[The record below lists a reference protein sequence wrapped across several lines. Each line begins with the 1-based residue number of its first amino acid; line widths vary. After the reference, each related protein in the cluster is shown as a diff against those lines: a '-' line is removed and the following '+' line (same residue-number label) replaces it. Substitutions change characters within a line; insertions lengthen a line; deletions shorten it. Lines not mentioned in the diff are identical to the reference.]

1 VNFSLFIAKRYFFSK
16 SKASFISL
24 ISRIAMI
31 SVGVEVMALVLILSV
46 FNGLEEFQ
54 KGLFNTFDPDLKIV
68 QAKGDRFQL
77 TATQVKSISQ
87 LSGVKF
93 VNPILEDQGLIR
105 FQQKQLVVRMKGV
118 DPSYLSAGRL
128 KNQVVEG
135 DYFIESGEHPFA
147 LVGIGVFLAMGMSFD
162 NVFEPIEAWYPNH
175 SQLKRAALNENAIRR
190 NFFFPSGVLEVE
202 QNFDN
207 QTVIVPLD
215 WMEELVGVPGYRSAY
230 EIMLAPNTD
239 DQAIKNQ
246 IQTILG
252 STYRVQTRNEQHAIL
267 LKAIKIEKLFVFLIM
282 AFVMGIASF
291 TLFYAL
297 SLLVLEKRKDLYTL
311 MAMGVSRQQVFRAFL
326 WVGALISFSGAA
338 IGMLLGFVLATIQQ
352 QFGVISL
359 GIPNALIEAYPIQ
372 MDPWDFI
379 WTALVVILITG
390 LAALFP
396 ARKAVQMTFNSFK

>member
-1 VNFSLFIAKRYFFSK
+1 
-16 SKASFISL
+16 
-24 ISRIAMI
+24 MI

-105 FQQKQLVVRMKGV
+105 FEQKQLVVRMKGV

-230 EIMLAPNTD
+230 EIMLAPNSD

-252 STYRVQTRNEQHAIL
+252 LPYNVQTRNEQHAIL

-311 MAMGVSRQQVFRAFL
+311 MAMGISRQQVFRAFL

-359 GIPNALIEAYPIQ
+359 GIPNALIEAYPIK

>member
-1 VNFSLFIAKRYFFSK
+1 
-16 SKASFISL
+16 
-24 ISRIAMI
+24 MI

-77 TATQVKSISQ
+77 TATQVKSIGQ

-105 FQQKQLVVRMKGV
+105 FEQKQLVVRMKGV
-118 DPSYLSAGRL
+118 DPSYLAAGRL

-175 SQLKRAALNENAIRR
+175 SQLKRATLNENAIRR

-230 EIMLAPNTD
+230 EIMLAPNSD

-252 STYRVQTRNEQHAIL
+252 SPYNVQTRNEQHAIL

-311 MAMGVSRQQVFRAFL
+311 MAMGISRQQVFRAFL

-338 IGMLLGFVLATIQQ
+338 FGMLLGFVLATIQQ

-359 GIPNALIEAYPIQ
+359 GIPNALIEAYPIK

>member
-1 VNFSLFIAKRYFFSK
+1 
-16 SKASFISL
+16 
-24 ISRIAMI
+24 MI

-68 QAKGDRFQL
+68 QSKGDRFQL
-77 TATQVKSISQ
+77 TATQVKSIAQ

-105 FQQKQLVVRMKGV
+105 FEQKQLVVRMKGV

-128 KNQVVEG
+128 KKQVVEG

>member
-1 VNFSLFIAKRYFFSK
+1 
-16 SKASFISL
+16 
-24 ISRIAMI
+24 MI

-311 MAMGVSRQQVFRAFL
+311 MAMGVSRQQVFRAFI

>member
-1 VNFSLFIAKRYFFSK
+1 
-16 SKASFISL
+16 
-24 ISRIAMI
+24 MI

-77 TATQVKSISQ
+77 TATQVKYISQ

-105 FQQKQLVVRMKGV
+105 FEQKQLVVRMKGV
-118 DPSYLSAGRL
+118 DPSYLAAGRL

-175 SQLKRAALNENAIRR
+175 SQLKRATLNENAIRR

-230 EIMLAPNTD
+230 EIMLAPNSD

-252 STYRVQTRNEQHAIL
+252 SPYNVQTRNEQHAIL

-311 MAMGVSRQQVFRAFL
+311 MAMGISRQQVFRAFL

-359 GIPNALIEAYPIQ
+359 GIPNALIEAYPIK

>member
-1 VNFSLFIAKRYFFSK
+1 
-16 SKASFISL
+16 
-24 ISRIAMI
+24 MI

-77 TATQVKSISQ
+77 TATQVKSITQ
-87 LSGVKF
+87 LAGVKF

-105 FQQKQLVVRMKGV
+105 FEQKQLVVRMKGV
-118 DPSYLSAGRL
+118 DPSYLLAGRL

-135 DYFIESGEHPFA
+135 DYFIDSGEHPFA

-239 DQAIKNQ
+239 DQAIKNK

-252 STYRVQTRNEQHAIL
+252 SPYKVQTRNEQHAIL

-311 MAMGVSRQQVFRAFL
+311 MAMGISRQQVFRAFL

>member
-46 FNGLEEFQ
+46 FNGLEDFQ
-54 KGLFNTFDPDLKIV
+54 KGLFNTFDPDLKII
-68 QAKGDRFQL
+68 QSRGTRFQL
-77 TATQVKSISQ
+77 NPGQVAAISK
-87 LSGVKF
+87 LAGVKF

-105 FQQKQLVVRMKGV
+105 YDQKQLVVRMKGV
-118 DPSYLSAGRL
+118 DASYLAAGRL

-135 DYFIESGEHPFA
+135 DYFVESGEHPFA

-162 NVFEPIEAWYPNH
+162 NVFEPVEAWYPNH
-175 SQLKRAALNENAIRR
+175 TQLKRAALNENSIRR
-190 NFFFPSGVLEVE
+190 NYFFPSGVLEVE

-215 WMEELVGVPGYRSAY
+215 WMEELVGVPGVRSAY
-230 EIMLAPNTD
+230 EIMLVSNTD
-239 DQAIKNQ
+239 ELSIKNQ
-246 IQTILG
+246 IQSILG
-252 STYRVQTRNEQHAIL
+252 SQFTVQTRDEQHALL

-297 SLLVLEKRKDLYTL
+297 SLLVIEKRKDLYTL
-311 MAMGVSRQQVFRAFL
+311 MAMGVSRQQVFQAFL
-326 WVGALISFSGAA
+326 WVGTLISFSGAA
-338 IGMLLGFVLATIQQ
+338 LGMLLGFVLAWIQQ

-359 GIPNALIEAYPIQ
+359 GIPNALIEAYPIK
-372 MDPWDFI
+372 MNLWDFI

-396 ARKAVQMTFNSFK
+396 ARKAVQLTFDSTK

>member
-128 KNQVVEG
+128 KKQVVEG

-252 STYRVQTRNEQHAIL
+252 STYSVQTRNEQHAIL

>member
-1 VNFSLFIAKRYFFSK
+1 
-16 SKASFISL
+16 
-24 ISRIAMI
+24 MI

-77 TATQVKSISQ
+77 TATQVKSITQ
-87 LSGVKF
+87 LAGVKF

-105 FQQKQLVVRMKGV
+105 FEQKQLVVRMKGV
-118 DPSYLSAGRL
+118 DPSYLLAGRL

-135 DYFIESGEHPFA
+135 DYFVESGEHPFA

-239 DQAIKNQ
+239 DQAIKNK
-246 IQTILG
+246 IQMILG
-252 STYRVQTRNEQHAIL
+252 SPYKVQTRNEQHAIL

-311 MAMGVSRQQVFRAFL
+311 MAMGISRQQVFRAFL

-396 ARKAVQMTFNSFK
+396 ARKAVQMTFDSFK

>member
-1 VNFSLFIAKRYFFSK
+1 
-16 SKASFISL
+16 
-24 ISRIAMI
+24 MI

-77 TATQVKSISQ
+77 TATQVKSITQ
-87 LSGVKF
+87 LAGVKF

-105 FQQKQLVVRMKGV
+105 FEQKQLVVRMKGV
-118 DPSYLSAGRL
+118 DPSYLLAGRL

-239 DQAIKNQ
+239 DQAIKNK

-252 STYRVQTRNEQHAIL
+252 SPYKVQTRNEQHAIL

-311 MAMGVSRQQVFRAFL
+311 MAMGISRQQVFRAFL

-352 QFGVISL
+352 HFGVISL

-396 ARKAVQMTFNSFK
+396 ARKAVQMTFDSFK

>member
-1 VNFSLFIAKRYFFSK
+1 
-16 SKASFISL
+16 
-24 ISRIAMI
+24 MI

-105 FQQKQLVVRMKGV
+105 FEQKQLVVRMKGV
-118 DPSYLSAGRL
+118 DPSYLAAGRL

-147 LVGIGVFLAMGMSFD
+147 LVGIGVFLAMGMSFA

-175 SQLKRAALNENAIRR
+175 SQLKRATLNENAIRR

-230 EIMLAPNTD
+230 EIMLAPNSD
-239 DQAIKNQ
+239 AQAIKNQ

-252 STYRVQTRNEQHAIL
+252 SPYNVQTRNEQHAIL

-311 MAMGVSRQQVFRAFL
+311 MAMGISRQQVFRAFL

-359 GIPNALIEAYPIQ
+359 GIPNALIEAYPIK

>member
-1 VNFSLFIAKRYFFSK
+1 
-16 SKASFISL
+16 
-24 ISRIAMI
+24 MI

-105 FQQKQLVVRMKGV
+105 FEQKQLVVRMKGV
-118 DPSYLSAGRL
+118 DPSYLVAGRL

-175 SQLKRAALNENAIRR
+175 SQLKRATLNENAIRR

-215 WMEELVGVPGYRSAY
+215 WMEELVGVPGCRSAY
-230 EIMLAPNTD
+230 EIMLAPNSD

-252 STYRVQTRNEQHAIL
+252 SPYNVQTRNEQHAIL

-311 MAMGVSRQQVFRAFL
+311 MAMGISRQQVFRAFL

-359 GIPNALIEAYPIQ
+359 GIPNALIEAYPIK

>member
-1 VNFSLFIAKRYFFSK
+1 
-16 SKASFISL
+16 
-24 ISRIAMI
+24 MI

-77 TATQVKSISQ
+77 TATHVKSITQ
-87 LSGVKF
+87 LAGVKF
-93 VNPILEDQGLIR
+93 VNPILEDQCLIR
-105 FQQKQLVVRMKGV
+105 FEQKQLVVRMKGV
-118 DPSYLSAGRL
+118 DPSYLLAGRL

-135 DYFIESGEHPFA
+135 DYFVESGEHPFA

-162 NVFEPIEAWYPNH
+162 NVFDPIEAWYPNH

-252 STYRVQTRNEQHAIL
+252 SPYKVQTRNEQHAIL

-311 MAMGVSRQQVFRAFL
+311 MAMGISRQQVFRAFL

-396 ARKAVQMTFNSFK
+396 ARKAVQMTFDSSK

>member
-1 VNFSLFIAKRYFFSK
+1 
-16 SKASFISL
+16 
-24 ISRIAMI
+24 MI

-77 TATQVKSISQ
+77 TATQVKSITQ
-87 LSGVKF
+87 LVGVKF

-105 FQQKQLVVRMKGV
+105 FEQKQLVVRMKGV
-118 DPSYLSAGRL
+118 DPSYLLAGRL

-239 DQAIKNQ
+239 DQAIKNK

-252 STYRVQTRNEQHAIL
+252 SPYKVQTRNEQHAIL

-311 MAMGVSRQQVFRAFL
+311 MAMGISRQQVFRAFL

>member
-1 VNFSLFIAKRYFFSK
+1 
-16 SKASFISL
+16 
-24 ISRIAMI
+24 MI

-105 FQQKQLVVRMKGV
+105 FEQKQLVVRMKGV

-128 KNQVVEG
+128 KKQVVEG